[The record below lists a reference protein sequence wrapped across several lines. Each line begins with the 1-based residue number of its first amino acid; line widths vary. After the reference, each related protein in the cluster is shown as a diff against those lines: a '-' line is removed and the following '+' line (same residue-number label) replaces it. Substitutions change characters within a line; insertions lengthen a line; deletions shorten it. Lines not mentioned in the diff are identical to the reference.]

1 VTCIHLLNS
10 LSRHA
15 RTREDRRDRIVVD
28 LVLEPGWEVQG
39 WQRRRRP
46 GGGRQPRA
54 SPQHAGR
61 ARASVRRAR
70 PRQGQAPHGSVR
82 RVSRRVARSRPGA
95 GRRQVGRSRPV
106 GSGRRPPGRDP
117 PGRRPGAGRRRDA
130 RSRLLV
136 SRRVARSRPGA
147 GSRRVARSRPVE
159 SGRHPVGRGHSPLV
173 QQHGLQRAAR
183 LK

>member
-1 VTCIHLLNS
+1 VTCIRLLR
-10 LSRHA
+10 LVIAHA
-15 RTREDRRDRIVVD
+15 RAREDRRDRIVVD

-61 ARASVRRAR
+61 APRGSVRRAR

-95 GRRQVGRSRPV
+95 GRRQVARSRPV
-106 GSGRRPPGRDP
+106 GSGRRPPGRDR

-147 GSRRVARSRPVE
+147 GSRRVAGSRLPA
-159 SGRHPVGRGHSPLV
+159 SGRRPEGRGHSPLV
-173 QQHGLQRAAR
+173 QQHGL
-183 LK
+183 